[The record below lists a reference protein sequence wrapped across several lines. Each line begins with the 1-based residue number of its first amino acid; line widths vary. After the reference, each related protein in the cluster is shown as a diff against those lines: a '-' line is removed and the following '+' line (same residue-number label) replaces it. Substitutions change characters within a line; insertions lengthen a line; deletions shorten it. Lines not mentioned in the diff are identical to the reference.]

1 MAEITIDQLTE
12 VSLTGNGVFDVLMRA
27 VVSHLDVEFNK
38 NRVKGPEYSQV
49 YLGSIQAVLEKAL
62 TFLLQKQ
69 NADLQAQLL
78 EAQIAVQEATRDR
91 IAQEILKVQAEV
103 ALVNAQAANIPK
115 EGALLDAQAAKTLQ
129 EKENLEAQALN
140 IPKEGVLLDAQAA
153 KVTQETQNLVVEK
166 TVLVAQECKL
176 RAEYDVLLEQKLKSV
191 QETALLAQKK
201 VTEQAQ
207 TQGAGVDLDS
217 IIGRQ
222 KKIYEEQAKSFI
234 RDAEQKTAKAMI
246 EAWII
251 QRSTGGSDV
260 LANTTIKLSDTFIGQ
275 AVSKMLQGVG
285 LTP

>member
-12 VSLTGNGVFDVLMRA
+12 VSLTGNGVFDILMRA

-62 TFLLQKQ
+62 AFLLQKQ

-115 EGALLDAQAAKTLQ
+115 EGALLDAQAAKT
-129 EKENLEAQALN
+129 
-140 IPKEGVLLDAQAA
+140 I
-153 KVTQETQNLVVEK
+153 QETENLVVEK
-166 TVLVAQECKL
+166 TVLIAQECKL
-176 RAEYDVLLEQKLKSV
+176 RAEYDVLIEQKLKSI

-251 QRSTGGSDV
+251 QRSTAGTDV
-260 LANTTIKLSDTFIGQ
+260 LANSVNKLDNPYVGM
-275 AVSKMLQGVG
+275 AVSKMLEGVG